1 MKKLLVV
8 LAVVAAIAVG
18 AYYFLS
24 AKSDVCK
31 NVIPEDAKAVMTFDG
46 MELVKQ
52 LDFSFSDIF
61 ELLKL
66 SSKEDKEDV
75 GIDILS
81 PMYGFVS
88 SDNYVCGVFA
98 LKDAEVFEKAITDK
112 NLTVESQRGFKWV
125 YANDILA
132 CFDSKKALVMGPV
145 SKAES
150 DGRRSKMV
158 EWMKQGSH
166 EVPMLSSIQDKKGI
180 LRMRTNLGAFP
191 DKYKSQYKLL
201 YKDVDLNKVFFNI
214 TFNLREKAFVL
225 TYNVDSEDEGYTK
238 FMSEWSAY
246 TRPIQTSLLQTPY
259 ERPLCLF
266 VLNTDGEALLKKMGE
281 NPLYSMMLPQLST
294 FCNVDLML
302 QAIDGNVIVAVDNI
316 SDHTVDFLVTAQVK
330 NKDFMAKAG
339 EWGNNLAQFG
349 MNCQQIEGDNYMIN
363 ANDINFCLGVRN
375 DMLYFASDY
384 DVAKSG
390 GKFTAL
396 ENGTSLSSLTDGKL
410 TYFSFDIEKLQQI
423 LSTSSASFARD
434 ESARKVMEYLDRL
447 NISVGENKNAEIE
460 LTTKQKISDIIKM
473 SIEK

>member
-18 AYYFLS
+18 AYYFLP

-46 MELVKQ
+46 MEMVKQ

-61 ELLKL
+61 ELLNL

-98 LKDAEVFEKAITDK
+98 LKDAEVFEKTITDK

-180 LRMRTNLGAFP
+180 LRVRTNLGALP
-191 DKYKSQYKLL
+191 DTYKKSFNQMYKN
-201 YKDVDLNKVFFNI
+201 VDLSKVFFNLA
-214 TFNLREKAFVL
+214 FNLKEKALVL
-225 TYNVDSEDEGYTK
+225 SSEMESEDKEYTK
-238 FMSEWSAY
+238 LVSEWSGY
-246 TRPIQTSLLQTPY
+246 SREIDGKQLQTPY
-259 ERPLCLF
+259 EKPLAF
-266 VLNTDGEALLKKMGE
+266 IVFNMDGETLTKKLGD
-281 NPLYSMMLPQLST
+281 NSKYGMMLSQMNL
-294 FCNVDLML
+294 FCNAGMML
-302 QAIDGNVIVAVDNI
+302 QAIDGNVTVAIDDIVNYVPK
-316 SDHTVDFLVTAQVK
+316 FYVTAQVK
-330 NKDFMAKAG
+330 NKDFMKGAENWG
-339 EWGNNLAQFG
+339 EGLAAMG
-349 MNCQQIEGDNYMIN
+349 MQCQQVEGENYMLNISETP
-363 ANDINFCLGVRN
+363 IFLGVQN

-384 DVAKSG
+384 NVAKTGEKFSSFKDG
-390 GKFTAL
+390 STLKSQVDGKF
-396 ENGTSLSSLTDGKL
+396 S
-410 TYFSFDIEKLQQI
+410 YFSIDIDKLKDSPI
-423 LSTSSASFARD
+423 AKSSDLD
-434 ESARKVMEYLDRL
+434 ESSREILGYFDRL